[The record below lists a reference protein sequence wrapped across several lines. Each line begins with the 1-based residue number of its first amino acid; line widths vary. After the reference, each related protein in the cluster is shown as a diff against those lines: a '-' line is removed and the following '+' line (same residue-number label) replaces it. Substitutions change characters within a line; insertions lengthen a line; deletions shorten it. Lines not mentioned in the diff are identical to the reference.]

1 MPDSDGA
8 LCLCTNER
16 VAGVRT
22 GGDAISD
29 RAARTSTAAATSAAI
44 NTNYCSI
51 NRLLVLRHKLAS
63 FCRKT
68 IDNKILTLMRWAH
81 FPLCRFIVSYERG

>member
-8 LCLCTNER
+8 LRLCTDER

-29 RAARTSTAAATSAAI
+29 RRTGKHGARRQRR
-44 NTNYCSI
+44 NQ
-51 NRLLVLRHKLAS
+51 H
-63 FCRKT
+63 
-68 IDNKILTLMRWAH
+68 
-81 FPLCRFIVSYERG
+81 

>member
-29 RAARTSTAAATSAAI
+29 RAARASTAAAASAAI
-44 NTNYCSI
+44 NNNYCSI
-51 NRLLVLRHKLAS
+51 NQLLVMRQKLAS
-63 FCRKT
+63 VGTRSERV
-68 IDNKILTLMRWAH
+68 IAGEERAH
-81 FPLCRFIVSYERG
+81 V

>member
-29 RAARTSTAAATSAAI
+29 RAARASTAAAASAAI

-51 NRLLVLRHKLAS
+51 NRLLVLRQKLVLNG
-63 FCRKT
+63 
-68 IDNKILTLMRWAH
+68 IDTL
-81 FPLCRFIVSYERG
+81 LY

>member
-29 RAARTSTAAATSAAI
+29 RAARASTAAAASAAI
-44 NTNYCSI
+44 NNNYCSI
-51 NRLLVLRHKLAS
+51 NQLLVMRQKLARS
-63 FCRKT
+63 PEPTVRRSAG
-68 IDNKILTLMRWAH
+68 NYG
-81 FPLCRFIVSYERG
+81 PV